1 MNRFLRIARNTV
13 IGFLILVVALSG
25 FLKLVRYPSLIAT
38 IKLGTAPASQT
49 PTLMPW
55 NTITPATTP
64 IKIPTG
70 PEQIPAHVRF
80 NNATIAWQDFLH
92 KTNTN
97 AFLVIRNGVLTYEYY
112 KSGIT
117 ASTRLPSYS
126 VAKTMTSIIIG
137 QLIHDG
143 KIKESDTFVSFFP
156 KWKTG
161 TSFDKVT
168 IQSLLD
174 MEAGVG
180 VSDNYP
186 SGPTGWGVGI
196 AQMYGTTDLN
206 FFMTHNRKMFEAPN
220 TKPEYRSVETQML
233 GLIIHNVTGMSL
245 SEYFSKNVW
254 QPIGA
259 EFPATWNVDHHGGQ
273 EKNFCCFNAAA
284 RDYARVGMVLVNNG
298 FAGSQQII
306 STDWMK
312 RISTPVVTL
321 DHGWKYSA
329 QVWHPYPGINL
340 ALGLDGQYIFT
351 DPATRTVIVKLSD
364 NPTNGDPEVQT
375 AAVMYAL
382 DKGIK

>member
-1 MNRFLRIARNTV
+1 MRHLLKAV
-13 IGFLILVVALSG
+13 KVLGIGLLALIISLSI
-25 FLKLVRYPSLIAT
+25 FLKVIHYPNLIAT
-38 IKLGTAPASQT
+38 IKLGTAPASKT

-55 NTITPATTP
+55 HTISPATTP
-64 IKIPTG
+64 IAIPTG
-70 PEQIPAHVRF
+70 PEKMPTQVRF
-80 NNATIAWQDFLH
+80 NNSTIGWQDFLSRTH
-92 KTNTN
+92 TN

-112 KSGIT
+112 KAGIT
-117 ASTRLPSYS
+117 SSTRLPSYS

-143 KIKESDTFVSFFP
+143 KVKESDTFVSYFP

-161 TSFDKVT
+161 TSFDQVT

-196 AQMYGTTDLN
+196 AQMYATNDLN
-206 FFMTHNRKMFEAPN
+206 FFMQHNRKMFEAPN

-233 GLIIHNVTGMSL
+233 GMIIHNVTGQSL
-245 SEYFSKNVW
+245 ADYFSKNVW

-259 EFPATWNVDHHGGQ
+259 EFPATWNVDHVGGQ

-284 RDYARVGMVLVNNG
+284 RDYARVGLVLVNNG
-298 FAGSQQII
+298 YAGSHQII

-312 RISTPVVTL
+312 RMSTPVVTL

-364 NPTNGDPEVQT
+364 NPTNGDPEVAT

-382 DKGIK
+382 DKGSK